1 MLLEARKP
9 QKHWVSAP
17 SVSTFLLQS
26 AKNHGRTEL
35 STFCVKSPNICL
47 GLATPECKAF
57 CPPKFEGQ
65 KAWISLWKAIGQ
77 NGVVR
82 QPTLLHRISTISRGS
97 RWIGFLRCLG
107 RRIL

>member
-77 NGVVR
+77 ERACPSINLVVPDFR
-82 QPTLLHRISTISRGS
+82 HFAQVLVDGPIKG
-97 RWIGFLRCLG
+97 
-107 RRIL
+107 